1 MMDKNK
7 EVKMEK
13 EKSVVVVK
21 TGDLVSNRTNAELL
35 ISQAIDAK
43 CTVETMEKLLA
54 MRRELKAERAK
65 EDYNA
70 ALSRFQADCP
80 TIKKT
85 ISVKEKTGG
94 TRYKYAPLD
103 EIIRQ
108 VKDLLRENGFSY
120 TFDAKFEPAA
130 DEKKA
135 GAQIITCTA
144 RHIGGHSETAEFR
157 SPVDVSAYM
166 SEVQKH
172 GAAMTFAKRYAF
184 CEVFGIMTGDDDTDG
199 ISQQNGGTAPKQR
212 VSFPEGAKPLN
223 PAKKPE
229 NKAKSPFVLNGKPS
243 TRQHYIDTLDFNCKK
258 HGIDIS
264 RMVEDSEVN
273 KDFVDMS
280 DAEVLKVG
288 KFVFAEIK
296 KLLKKND

>member
-1 MMDKNK
+1 MKK
-7 EVKMEK
+7 EDAVAVASESMPTVKGDVDVLIARAID
-13 EKSVVVVK
+13 KSVP
-21 TGDLVSNRTNAELL
+21 
-35 ISQAIDAK
+35 
-43 CTVETMEKLLA
+43 VETIEKLLA

-199 ISQQNGGTAPKQR
+199 IAQQNG
-212 VSFPEGAKPLN
+212 
-223 PAKKPE
+223 
-229 NKAKSPFVLNGKPS
+229 
-243 TRQHYIDTLDFNCKK
+243 
-258 HGIDIS
+258 
-264 RMVEDSEVN
+264 
-273 KDFVDMS
+273 
-280 DAEVLKVG
+280 
-288 KFVFAEIK
+288 
-296 KLLKKND
+296 